1 MRTLRLAMAQINPT
15 VGALS
20 RNAAK
25 IVAYADRARSLGAE
39 VVLFPELAVTG
50 YPPEDLL
57 LKPGFVRDNIKV
69 VNELARK
76 IRGITAVVGFVD
88 NNNGIFNAAA
98 IIHDGRMAG
107 VYRKMYLP
115 NYGVFDEKRYF
126 TAGTRPLNVKLG
138 NITLGIEICED
149 IWRSSPIKALS
160 EAGAELILNI
170 NASPFHAGKTYI
182 REELLARRAREND
195 VVIAYNNMVGG
206 QDELVF
212 DGQGMVVDRAGKVIA
227 RARGFEEDLLV
238 VDLEFNSKSQKRAAK
253 RSGGVQTIALEP
265 LKRAKPEV
273 ITKRRLKPLPEHS
286 QEVLQALLLGTRDY
300 VKKNGFKQ
308 VCIGISG
315 GVDSALVAAI
325 AVKALGAKN
334 VIGVFMPSIYTSP
347 ESRADA
353 ASLAKNLGINLI
365 ELPINGLFDSYIAS
379 LKEAFADR
387 APDITEE
394 NIQARIRGNLLMAL
408 SNKFGY
414 LVLTTGNKSE
424 MSVGYATL
432 YGDMAGGFAVIKDLP
447 KTLVYDVATRIN
459 ESFPWPVIPERVF
472 TKAPTAELKPG
483 QTDQDSLPPYDVL
496 DNILKAYVEDDL
508 DVEEISA
515 LGFDKKV
522 VMKVIRLVDAS
533 EYKRRQAPPGIKI
546 TPRALG
552 KDRRMPITNRYG
564 RR

>member
-1 MRTLRLAMAQINPT
+1 MAQINPT
-15 VGALS
+15 VGALR

-25 IVAYADRARSLGAE
+25 IVAYADRARTLGAE
-39 VVLFPELAVTG
+39 VVLFPELVVTG

-57 LKPGFVRDNIKV
+57 LKPGFVRDNVKV

-76 IRGITAVVGFVD
+76 IRGITAIVGFVD
-88 NNNGIFNAAA
+88 GNGGIFNAAA
-98 IIHDGRMAG
+98 IIHDGRIAG
-107 VYRKMYLP
+107 VCRKMHLP

-126 TAGTRPLNVKLG
+126 TPGARPLNVKLG
-138 NITLGIEICED
+138 HITLGVEICED
-149 IWRSSPIKALS
+149 IWRSSPIKAQS
-160 EAGAELILNI
+160 EAGAELIVNI

-182 REELLARRAREND
+182 REELLSRRAREND
-195 VVIAYNNMVGG
+195 VTIAYNNMVGG

-212 DGQGMVVDRAGKVIA
+212 DGQGMVVDPSGKVVA
-227 RARGFEEDLLV
+227 RAKAFEEDLLV
-238 VDLEFNSKSQKRAAK
+238 VDLEFGGQKAIVKKSNA
-253 RSGGVQTIALEP
+253 VETLTLEP
-265 LKRAKPEV
+265 LKRAKPGV
-273 ITKRRLKPLPEHS
+273 ITRRRLKPLPEHS

-300 VKKNGFKQ
+300 VRKNGFKQ
-308 VCIGISG
+308 VCIGLSG
-315 GVDSALVAAI
+315 GIDSALVAAI
-325 AVKALGAKN
+325 AVRALGAKN
-334 VIGVFMPSIYTSP
+334 VIGVFMPSMYTSP
-347 ESRADA
+347 ESRVDA
-353 ASLAKNLGINLI
+353 ALLAKNLGINLI
-365 ELPINGLFDSYIAS
+365 ELPINGLFDSYISS
-379 LKEAFADR
+379 LKEVFANR
-387 APDITEE
+387 APNIAEE

-447 KTLVYDVATRIN
+447 KTLVYDAATRIN
-459 ESFPWPVIPERVF
+459 ESFPAPVIPERVF

-483 QTDQDSLPPYDVL
+483 QIDQDSLPPYDML

-508 DVEEISA
+508 DVAEIEA
-515 LGFDKKV
+515 LGFDKKI
-522 VMKVIRLVDAS
+522 VMKVTRLVDAS

-564 RR
+564 KK

>member
-25 IVAYADRARSLGAE
+25 IYAYAMGAQAKGAE
-39 VVLFPELAVTG
+39 VVLFPELAITG

-57 LKPGFVRDNIKV
+57 LKPGFVRDNVKA
-69 VNELARK
+69 VNELARR

-88 NNNGIFNAAA
+88 GNGGIFNAAA
-98 IIHDGRMAG
+98 IIHDGRIAG
-107 VYRKMYLP
+107 ISRKMHLP

-126 TAGTRPLNVKLG
+126 THGTRPLNVRLG
-138 NITLGIEICED
+138 HITFGVEICED
-149 IWRSSPIKALS
+149 IWRSSPIKAQS
-160 EAGAELILNI
+160 EAGADLIVNI
-170 NASPFHAGKTYI
+170 NASPYHAGKTYI
-182 REELLARRAREND
+182 REELLARRARENN
-195 VVIAYNNMVGG
+195 VTIAYDNMVGG

-212 DGQGMVVDRAGKVIA
+212 DGQGMVVDRSGKVVA
-227 RARGFEEDLLV
+227 RAKAFEEDLLI
-238 VDLEFNSKSQKRAAK
+238 VDLEFNDKGRAARK
-253 RSGGVQTIALEP
+253 INVVETITLEA
-265 LKRAKPEV
+265 LKRAKDGV
-273 ITKRRLKPLPEHS
+273 IARRRLKPLPEHS
-286 QEVLQALLLGTRDY
+286 QEVLQALLLGVRDY
-300 VKKNGFKQ
+300 VSKNGFKQ
-308 VCIGISG
+308 VCIGLSG
-315 GVDSALVAAI
+315 GIDSALVAAI

-334 VIGVFMPSIYTSP
+334 VIGVFMPSMYTSP
-347 ESRADA
+347 ESRVDA
-353 ASLAKNLGINLI
+353 FLLAKNLGINLI
-365 ELPINGLFDSYIAS
+365 ELPINGLCDSYSAS
-379 LKEAFADR
+379 LKEVFVDR
-387 APDITEE
+387 PPNIAEE

-459 ESFPWPVIPERVF
+459 ESFASPVIPERVF
-472 TKAPTAELKPG
+472 TKPPTAELKPG
-483 QTDQDSLPPYDVL
+483 QTDQDSLPPYDLL

-508 DVEEISA
+508 DVEEIAA
-515 LGFDKKV
+515 LGFKRKV
-522 VMKVIRLVDAS
+522 VMKVVRLVDAS

-552 KDRRMPITNRYG
+552 KDRRMPITNGYG
-564 RR
+564 VK

>member
-1 MRTLRLAMAQINPT
+1 
-15 VGALS
+15 
-20 RNAAK
+20 
-25 IVAYADRARSLGAE
+25 
-39 VVLFPELAVTG
+39 
-50 YPPEDLL
+50 
-57 LKPGFVRDNIKV
+57 
-69 VNELARK
+69 
-76 IRGITAVVGFVD
+76 
-88 NNNGIFNAAA
+88 
-98 IIHDGRMAG
+98 
-107 VYRKMYLP
+107 
-115 NYGVFDEKRYF
+115 
-126 TAGTRPLNVKLG
+126 
-138 NITLGIEICED
+138 
-149 IWRSSPIKALS
+149 
-160 EAGAELILNI
+160 
-170 NASPFHAGKTYI
+170 
-182 REELLARRAREND
+182 
-195 VVIAYNNMVGG
+195 MVGG

-238 VDLEFNSKSQKRAAK
+238 VDLEFNSKSQRRAAK

-265 LKRAKPEV
+265 LKRAKPGV

-424 MSVGYATL
+424 ISVGYATL
-432 YGDMAGGFAVIKDLP
+432 YGDMAGGFAVIKDL

-459 ESFPWPVIPERVF
+459 ESFRGPSYRAV
-472 TKAPTAELKPG
+472 
-483 QTDQDSLPPYDVL
+483 
-496 DNILKAYVEDDL
+496 
-508 DVEEISA
+508 
-515 LGFDKKV
+515 
-522 VMKVIRLVDAS
+522 
-533 EYKRRQAPPGIKI
+533 YKGP
-546 TPRALG
+546 
-552 KDRRMPITNRYG
+552 DR
-564 RR
+564 